1 MRIFIIVVSTFLFLL
16 LTFFGFGPVV
26 FADGSMEE
34 RIITAAIVIILMV
47 GLVLGTK
54 SSLKKFPKN
63 K

>member
-1 MRIFIIVVSTFLFLL
+1 MRIFIIVVSTILFLL

-26 FADGSMEE
+26 FADGSLEE
-34 RIITAAIVIILMV
+34 RLITAAIVIILMV

-54 SSLKKFPKN
+54 WSLKKFPKN